1 MGSKRAKKAKK
12 RAQREARRQT
22 RRAQKIAEPG
32 ERTAPTPP
40 SQATDSQPCAT
51 LVAPAYIVTAETSC
65 WNCLHD
71 TAVFALAAEG
81 IESLIS
87 SSHKSDNFQLISSI
101 TWLSPDLQQHLTRHA
116 DSQFF
121 LDESPM
127 DGSSHYLNHCRN
139 CGAPLND
146 FELFCEPGG
155 AFFPMDQEACQRIT
169 LIPLPEETDLGFSGR
184 SWFTT
189 FDWQTYARRR

>member
-1 MGSKRAKKAKK
+1 MGSKRGQKAKK
-12 RAQREARRQT
+12 RAKRESRRET
-22 RRAQKIAEPG
+22 RRAQRIAEPG
-32 ERTAPTPP
+32 RQTDSIPL
-40 SQATDSQPCAT
+40 SQATDSEPCAT
-51 LVAPAYIVTAETSC
+51 LVAPAYIVEAGTSC
-65 WNCLHD
+65 WNCLQD

-87 SSHKSDNFQLISSI
+87 STRKTDKFQLISSM

-127 DGSSHYLNHCRN
+127 DGSSIYLNHCRN

-146 FELFCEPGG
+146 LELFCEPGG
-155 AFFPMDQEACQRIT
+155 AFFPMDEEECQRIT
-169 LIPLPEETDLGFSGR
+169 LVSLPDETDLRFSGQ
-184 SWFTT
+184 SWYTT
-189 FDWQTYARRR
+189 FDWETYARRR